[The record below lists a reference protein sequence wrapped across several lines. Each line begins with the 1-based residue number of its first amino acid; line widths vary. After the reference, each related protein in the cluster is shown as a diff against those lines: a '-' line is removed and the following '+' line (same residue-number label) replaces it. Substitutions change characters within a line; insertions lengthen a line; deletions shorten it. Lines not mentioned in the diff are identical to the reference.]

1 MMKNHV
7 IVEEIKEKTLA
18 ERIGLKKGDLLL
30 SINGK
35 KIRDAIDLL
44 FYGSEPFLCI
54 KIKRGDRLKEI
65 KVERREGEELGII
78 VNPFQIKRCWNRCIF
93 CFVSQL
99 PRGLRRSLYI
109 KDDDYRLSFLHG
121 NFITLTNLKDEE
133 RERIITQGLS
143 PLYISVHHTDREK
156 RNFLL
161 GNPDAPDILKEL
173 KRLADAK
180 IKMHCQIVL
189 CPGYNDGAD
198 LKKTLRDLI
207 KLYPHV
213 SSIAVVPVGLTRY
226 NKSSLKPVEKEDAL
240 KAIEI
245 IESIDR
251 PFKKRYGRHIVHGA
265 DELYIKAGIPLPGVK
280 RYEGFPQIE
289 NGVGLVTLFL
299 HKAKRLRPPKN
310 PPKKRFVT
318 FTGESFYNFL
328 LPYVEQFKKEGI
340 NLELFKIKNRFFGD
354 TVTVT
359 GLLTGR
365 DIIEALADKVEI
377 GDYLLVPDVTTREG
391 GGESNSCG
399 DEFLDGLTINDISKA
414 LSVKA
419 LKIESSPEGL
429 IKALEV
435 LR

>member
-1 MMKNHV
+1 MSREV
-7 IVEEIKEKTLA
+7 IIEKIKTDTLA
-18 ERIGLKKGDLLL
+18 ERAGLKTGDRII
-30 SINGK
+30 SINNN
-35 KIRDAIDLL
+35 KINDVIDLL
-44 FYGSEPFLCI
+44 FFGSESLLRI
-54 KIKRGDRLKEI
+54 KIKRGDRIKELEI
-65 KVERREGEELGII
+65 ERKDGEELGIE
-78 VNPFQIKRCWNRCIF
+78 VSPFPIRRCRNRCIF
-93 CFVSQL
+93 CFVDQL

-109 KDDDYRLSFLHG
+109 KDDDFRLSFLHG
-121 NFITLTNLKDEE
+121 NFVTLTNLKDED
-133 RERIITQGLS
+133 RNRIRQQCLS
-143 PLYISVHHTDREK
+143 PLYISVHHTDRKK

-161 GNPDAPDILKEL
+161 GNPDAHDIMKEI
-173 KRLADAK
+173 KGLAEAK

-198 LKKTLRDLI
+198 LKKTIRDLI

-226 NKSSLKPVEKEDAL
+226 NKSSLRPVEKEDAL

-251 PFKKRYGRHIVHGA
+251 PFKKRYGKHIVHGA

-299 HKAKRLRPPKN
+299 HKAKRLKPPKN
-310 PPKKRFVT
+310 PSKKRFVT

-328 LPYVEQFKKEGI
+328 LPHVEQFKKEGI
-340 NLELFKIKNRFFGD
+340 NLELFQIKNRFFGD

-365 DIIEALADKVEI
+365 DIIEALADKVEK
-377 GDYLLVPDVTTREG
+377 GDYLLIPDVTTRDG
-391 GGESNSCG
+391 G
-399 DEFLDGLTINDISKA
+399 DEFLDGLTVNDIAKA

>member
-1 MMKNHV
+1 MSREV
-7 IVEEIKEKTLA
+7 IIEEIKTDTLA
-18 ERIGLKKGDLLL
+18 ERIGLKIGDRII
-30 SINGK
+30 SINNN
-35 KIRDAIDLL
+35 KINDAIDLL
-44 FYGSEPFLCI
+44 FFGSESVLRI
-54 KIKRGDRLKEI
+54 KIKRKDRIKEFE
-65 KVERREGEELGII
+65 VERKEGEELGI
-78 VNPFQIKRCWNRCIF
+78 VVSSFQIRRCKNRCIF
-93 CFVSQL
+93 CFVNQL
-99 PRGLRRSLYI
+99 PKGLRRSLYI
-109 KDDDYRLSFLHG
+109 KDDDFRLSFLHG
-121 NFITLTNLKDEE
+121 NFITLTNLKDED
-133 RERIITQGLS
+133 RSRIKQQCLS
-143 PLYISVHHTDREK
+143 PLYISVHHTDRKK
-156 RNFLL
+156 RNLLL
-161 GNPDAPDILKEL
+161 GNPDAPDILKEI
-173 KRLADAK
+173 KSLADAK

-198 LKKTLRDLI
+198 LKKTIRDLI

-251 PFKKRYGRHIVHGA
+251 SFKKRYGRHIVHGA
-265 DELYIKAGIPLPGVK
+265 DELYIKAGIPLPGVE

-289 NGVGLVTLFL
+289 NGVGLVTQFL

-310 PPKKRFVT
+310 PPKNRFVT

-328 LPYVEQFKKEGI
+328 IPYVEQFKKEGI
-340 NLELFKIKNRFFGD
+340 NLELFQIKNRFFGD

-365 DIIEALADKVEI
+365 DIIEALADKVEK
-377 GDYLLVPDVTTREG
+377 GDYLLIPDVTTRDS
-391 GGESNSCG
+391 GGENNSCG

-414 LSVKA
+414 LSVKT